1 MEPVEDRFTKVAEF
15 TLRLADCLAAIGE
28 KRRGLRREYALFGQE
43 SFHPLIRFRFQSMD
57 ECERLTVTFSWQALA
72 HHDLKPP
79 FLPRR
84 CVGGLDVSAID
95 ADRAQW
101 IARWQT
107 KFIESRLAGQPM
119 VGLLVEASPDSRHGP
134 APPGCR
140 ASSSRRPPTRA
151 TCRFHVVMLVA
162 CSSGSTERRMP
173 TDAPYDNRAAN
184 CASRYCSSGLVWSPS
199 HRAIGLKLRLP
210 LTDRK

>member
-119 VGLLVEASPDSRHGP
+119 VGLLVEASTDSRP
-134 APPGCR
+134 VPLPR
-140 ASSSRRPPTRA
+140 RNASGLFR
-151 TCRFHVVMLVA
+151 
-162 CSSGSTERRMP
+162 GSTERRMP

-199 HRAIGLKLRLP
+199 HRAIGPK
-210 LTDRK
+210 